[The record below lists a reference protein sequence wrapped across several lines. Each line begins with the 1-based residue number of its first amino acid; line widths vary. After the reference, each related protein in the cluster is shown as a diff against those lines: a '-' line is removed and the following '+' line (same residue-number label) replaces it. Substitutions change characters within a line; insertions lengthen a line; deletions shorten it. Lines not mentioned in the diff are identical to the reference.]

1 MFLPKATP
9 IRCPKKKQA
18 TPLKNTPPSR
28 WSKITENLMEIPT
41 QMPLQHAGLLPHFDH
56 QRLLTSINS
65 YKPLM
70 ETHIFHY
77 FPVFFAGLKNHRDQ
91 IHPFFQGTP
100 WPRAEGRWQRMPRP
114 FLSASGWD
122 HRSLPASGLWHSQLE
137 KKIPWFQS
145 TNQECQNI
153 ISVKSP
159 RFFGLPQVWTAEC
172 LLWPHFLGL
181 KIQGLCPQKWTSKLM
196 EISGKLFFFLIYE
209 LLLTTIIPIYD
220 SISWNFIL
228 MNYY

>member
-137 KKIPWFQS
+137 KNIPWFQS
-145 TNQECQNI
+145 TNQEKCVYVQYI
-153 ISVKSP
+153 MSSISEYIRVY
-159 RFFGLPQVWTAEC
+159 FCIYQVYIY
-172 LLWPHFLGL
+172 
-181 KIQGLCPQKWTSKLM
+181 IQYIYLSSANYHQIRSRSD
-196 EISGKLFFFLIYE
+196 EISPTWRKNAKYH
-209 LLLTTIIPIYD
+209 
-220 SISWNFIL
+220 W
-228 MNYY
+228 